1 LAGSA
6 RRRLVVVERHDRV
19 YRRPIADDARDV
31 SPPRQIV
38 GRHVQTR
45 VGVDTVAVLEW
56 RMLLPSRRHGA
67 VEDGGWC
74 AAAESITIMRPVD
87 VTEAQEAPEAAV
99 QRPLLWLQV

>member
-1 LAGSA
+1 M
-6 RRRLVVVERHDRV
+6 
-19 YRRPIADDARDV
+19 

-38 GRHVQTR
+38 GQHHVARPEPLSAFTPSEAAGALECPDS
-45 VGVDTVAVLEW
+45 VGVDTVGVLEW

>member
-1 LAGSA
+1 
-6 RRRLVVVERHDRV
+6 
-19 YRRPIADDARDV
+19 
-31 SPPRQIV
+31 
-38 GRHVQTR
+38 
-45 VGVDTVAVLEW
+45 
-56 RMLLPSRRHGA
+56 MLLPSRRHGA